1 MKNREFHTVRGYQ
14 LREQSKRLLTP
25 AMEDYLEM
33 IYRYSLEHE
42 YIRINQLAE
51 KLNVRASS
59 ATRMVQKLGELK
71 LLKYEKYGVII
82 LTDEG
87 KKMGKFLLDRHNT
100 IETFLKNIGS
110 KNNLYETE
118 MIEHNIRIN
127 TLKNIDLLNEFLT
140 GTLKLLGNLKN
151 IKPNTKPQNSKI
163 FNSSFAFL

>member
-87 KKMGKFLLDRHNT
+87 KKIGKFLLDRHNT

-127 TLKNIDLLNEFLT
+127 TLKNIDLLNEFFNRYPEIIR
-140 GTLKLLGNLKN
+140 KFEEYKA
-151 IKPNTKPQNSKI
+151 KYKASKFKDI
-163 FNSSFAFL
+163 